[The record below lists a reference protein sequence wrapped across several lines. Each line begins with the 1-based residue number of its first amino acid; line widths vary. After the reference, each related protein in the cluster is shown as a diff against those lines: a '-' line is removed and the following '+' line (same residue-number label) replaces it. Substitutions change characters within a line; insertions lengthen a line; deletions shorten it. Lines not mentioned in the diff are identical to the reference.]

1 MKTFLFLLFTLAI
14 CTAQAQ
20 IKIMSF
26 EEAEQKGFSE
36 EHLDS
41 LIRLKENK
49 AVKNQHFP
57 FKGENA
63 FTRRQNKIAQQIFG
77 KREGGMFHY
86 KLYLTKDE
94 DFNFLLYGI
103 DGKVSKENKYLFL
116 DSLQVIVDN
125 YRAELTIT
133 EPQVWNYFLRLGVIR
148 QFPKGKK
155 GVINQIEEAI
165 ATTRPD
171 TVKVLALNQLEL
183 TSVPD
188 FIYRFMEMKE
198 LVLSDNELKTAD
210 IDLNRLP
217 KLRHIWLNGNK
228 LTQESLLLPKNKTLK
243 ILNIQNNR
251 LSDVPQAVRNCKKLT
266 SLWLGYNKLTNLNAN
281 SFKDLRKL
289 QDLNLYSC
297 EIENVPKEI
306 AKLRR
311 LEVLDLYY
319 NQLTELPNSLGRM
332 RRLQQL
338 AIANNQLKSLPTAL
352 GRMKRLQTLYAHH
365 NKLETLP
372 THIQRLRRLR
382 ILDINNN
389 QFSTLPN
396 QIGKLRRVED
406 LDISNNNLSEVP
418 KELLQLQQLKKLYLR
433 ANPFSKDMMLLSR
446 SKPILESLENNKTD
460 VSY

>member
-1 MKTFLFLLFTLAI
+1 MKTFLFLLLTFGL
-14 CTAQAQ
+14 QLGYSQ
-20 IKIMSF
+20 VKIMTF
-26 EEAEQKGFSE
+26 EEAEHQKLTTK
-36 EHLDS
+36 HLDS
-41 LIRLKENK
+41 LYPGPEKFFDGPRGAYFKDQRSFVMRINALSRQLTTKKDNARIWGRFYVGKEGQFDYFLYQIEGKISPETENRL
-49 AVKNQHFP
+49 
-57 FKGENA
+57 
-63 FTRRQNKIAQQIFG
+63 I
-77 KREGGMFHY
+77 
-86 KLYLTKDE
+86 
-94 DFNFLLYGI
+94 
-103 DGKVSKENKYLFL
+103 
-116 DSLQVIVDN
+116 DSLKN
-125 YRAELTIT
+125 YLSAYRFPVKITAAHSFHQIIQLGAVRRVVKSKNTINSL
-133 EPQVWNYFLRLGVIR
+133 EDAL
-148 QFPKGKK
+148 
-155 GVINQIEEAI
+155 
-165 ATTRPD
+165 ATTQPD

-183 TSVPD
+183 AKVPD
-188 FIYRFMEMKE
+188 VIYRFTEMKE
-198 LVLSDNELKTAD
+198 LNLSDNLLSSAD

-251 LSDVPQAVRNCKKLT
+251 LSDVPQAVRNCKKLS